1 MRRHGQD
8 TDARMNIDSGRDRG
22 RDRAD
27 GWYRGRRVLYT
38 TGGKDGW
45 YSERKD
51 LNALPQKEREEEGGW
66 RGREGHNQ
74 GMSVASSMAAGE
86 AGALARQRSRG
97 ASACVSIPSTARFLF
112 SRALWRS
119 VISRSAMSSLRHSIP
134 RVVSARASI
143 VPPMPAM
150 EDAIQHEERAGAACS
165 RYLEF
170 RKGF

>member
-1 MRRHGQD
+1 MP
-8 TDARMNIDSGRDRG
+8 T
-22 RDRAD
+22 
-27 GWYRGRRVLYT
+27 V
-38 TGGKDGW
+38 GW

-97 ASACVSIPSTARFLF
+97 ESACVSIPSTARFLF

-150 EDAIQHEERAGAACS
+150 EDAIQHEERAGAAC
-165 RYLEF
+165 R
-170 RKGF
+170 RKVRFLILKRVLSDMSFAGIRAKLALTGTTPPPRASHHANTYS